1 MITTKPNQLALGLAC
16 LTITI
21 ALLSEHIGGLV
32 PCDLCLKQRI
42 AYYIGIPVLI
52 IACWQ
57 NFAWRPF
64 AARLGGLIFFA
75 SAAFGFFHAGV
86 EYGFWDGPS
95 TCRQAIVMPDTI
107 DDLEAMLSQAVVSC
121 SEPAFVLFG
130 ISMAGYNFLVSMLI
144 AILSWRGRNL

>member
-16 LTITI
+16 LTIII

-57 NFAWRPF
+57 SFTWRPL
-64 AARLGGLIFFA
+64 AARLGGLIFLA

-144 AILSWRGRNL
+144 AILSWRGRNQ

>member
-16 LTITI
+16 LTIII

-42 AYYIGIPVLI
+42 AYYIGIPVLM

-57 NFAWRPF
+57 SFEWRSL
-64 AARLGGLIFFA
+64 AASLGALIFLA

-95 TCRQAIVMPDTI
+95 TCRQAIVMPDSI

-144 AILSWRGRNL
+144 AILSWRGRNQ